1 MAEKV
6 SMLRRPRIDLK
17 HISLAALL
25 SAALLPHAANAA
37 LGGPETEVAAEAQV
51 LKASV
56 KSTARTT
63 YTVHTIQLPSGTVLR
78 EYAVAGGNVFAV
90 AWSGPSLPNLR
101 QALGQYFD
109 SYVSGAKA
117 QPGSHRHLEIRQ
129 SDLVVQSGGHMRAFS
144 GRAYLPQG
152 LPSGVSLD
160 ELR

>member
-1 MAEKV
+1 MTEKV
-6 SMLRRPRIDLK
+6 SMLRPRLDLK

-25 SAALLPHAANAA
+25 SAPLLPYVANAA
-37 LGGPETEVAAEAQV
+37 LGGPETEVATDAQA
-51 LKASV
+51 LEASV
-56 KSTARTT
+56 KSAVRTG
-63 YTVHTIQLPSGTVLR
+63 YTVHSIQLPSGTVLR

-144 GRAYLPQG
+144 GRAYLPQA
-152 LPSGVSLD
+152 LPSGVTLD

>member
-1 MAEKV
+1 
-6 SMLRRPRIDLK
+6 MLRRHRIDLK
-17 HISLAALL
+17 NFSLAALL
-25 SAALLPHAANAA
+25 SAALLPALANAA
-37 LGGPETEVAAEAQV
+37 LGGPETEVAADAQV

-56 KSTARTT
+56 KSTARST
-63 YTVHTIQLPSGTVLR
+63 YTVHAIQLPSGTVLR

-117 QPGSHRHLEIRQ
+117 QPASHRHLEIRQ
-129 SDLVVQSGGHMRAFS
+129 SDLVVQAGGHMRAFS

-152 LPSGVSLD
+152 LPSGIALD

>member
-1 MAEKV
+1 MRRR
-6 SMLRRPRIDLK
+6 LRNDLE
-17 HISLAALL
+17 HISLAVLL
-25 SAALLPHAANAA
+25 AAALLPPVANAA
-37 LGGPETEVAAEAQV
+37 LGGPETGVAADAQV

-56 KSTARTT
+56 ASTARMA
-63 YTVHTIQLPSGTVLR
+63 YTVHAIQLPSGTVLR

-109 SYVSGAKA
+109 DYVSGARA

-129 SDLVVQSGGHMRAFS
+129 SDLVVQSGGHMRAFT

-152 LPSGVSLD
+152 IPSGVSLD